1 MARSETRLPWRALVV
16 KGVDTAMPFEI
27 EKLWTVYAYEVKP
40 WADGQFHGAGA
51 TACRTPCVSTSR
63 FTRRR
68 ARSCAR
74 THGAN
79 KWATFFA
86 IWAESGH
93 VTPFA
98 FSDSDYAGWR
108 EPAEFTELVAT
119 IVRADAAR
127 QFANLRAMVPKGNGR
142 T

>member
-1 MARSETRLPWRALVV
+1 MQ
-16 KGVDTAMPFEI
+16 DTMRFNISVYEEEGA
-27 EKLWTVYAYEVKP
+27 KL
-40 WADGQFHGAGA
+40 
-51 TACRTPCVSTSR
+51 
-63 FTRRR
+63 
-68 ARSCAR
+68 CAH
-74 THGAN
+74 TWCKQMGY
-79 KWATFFA
+79 FFA